1 MLPLCNS
8 GLGSGSVALNL
19 PLGLASISLKVELT
33 ILFFISS
40 KNFIDITKWS
50 KSINDSGTTI
60 ILTTHYLEEA
70 ENLCRN
76 VAIIDE
82 GIIIQDTSM
91 NKLLRQLKQETIILT
106 LEDSISVMP
115 KIGSFE
121 CSKIDSQN
129 IEVVIDSE
137 HKINELFGILNKQNI
152 NISSM
157 RNKANRLEELF
168 LKVVENK
175 K

>member
-1 MLPLCNS
+1 
-8 GLGSGSVALNL
+8 
-19 PLGLASISLKVELT
+19 
-33 ILFFISS
+33 
-40 KNFIDITKWS
+40 
-50 KSINDSGTTI
+50 
-60 ILTTHYLEEA
+60 
-70 ENLCRN
+70 
-76 VAIIDE
+76 
-82 GIIIQDTSM
+82 M

-115 KIGSFE
+115 KIGSFQ

-137 HKINELFGILNKQNI
+137 HKINELFDILNKQNI

-157 RNKANRLEELF
+157 RNKTNRLEELF

>member
-1 MLPLCNS
+1 
-8 GLGSGSVALNL
+8 
-19 PLGLASISLKVELT
+19 
-33 ILFFISS
+33 
-40 KNFIDITKWS
+40 
-50 KSINDSGTTI
+50 
-60 ILTTHYLEEA
+60 
-70 ENLCRN
+70 
-76 VAIIDE
+76 
-82 GIIIQDTSM
+82 M

-137 HKINELFGILNKQNI
+137 HKINELFDILNKQNI
-152 NISSM
+152 SISSM

>member
-1 MLPLCNS
+1 ME
-8 GLGSGSVALNL
+8 
-19 PLGLASISLKVELT
+19 IFK
-33 ILFFISS
+33 I
-40 KNFIDITKWS
+40 
-50 KSINDSGTTI
+50 INDSGTTI

-115 KIGSFE
+115 KIGSFQ

-137 HKINELFGILNKQNI
+137 HKINELFDILNKQNI

-157 RNKANRLEELF
+157 RNKTNRLEELF

>member
-1 MLPLCNS
+1 MWKFL
-8 GLGSGSVALNL
+8 
-19 PLGLASISLKVELT
+19 
-33 ILFFISS
+33 
-40 KNFIDITKWS
+40 

-115 KIGSFE
+115 KIGSFQ

-137 HKINELFGILNKQNI
+137 HKINELFDILNKQNI

-157 RNKANRLEELF
+157 RNKTNRLEELF

>member
-1 MLPLCNS
+1 
-8 GLGSGSVALNL
+8 
-19 PLGLASISLKVELT
+19 
-33 ILFFISS
+33 
-40 KNFIDITKWS
+40 
-50 KSINDSGTTI
+50 
-60 ILTTHYLEEA
+60 
-70 ENLCRN
+70 
-76 VAIIDE
+76 
-82 GIIIQDTSM
+82 M

-106 LEDSISVMP
+106 LEDSISAMP
-115 KIGSFE
+115 KIGSFQ

-137 HKINELFGILNKQNI
+137 HKINELFDILNKQNI

-157 RNKANRLEELF
+157 RNKTNRLEELF

>member
-1 MLPLCNS
+1 MY
-8 GLGSGSVALNL
+8 
-19 PLGLASISLKVELT
+19 K
-33 ILFFISS
+33 
-40 KNFIDITKWS
+40 
-50 KSINDSGTTI
+50 
-60 ILTTHYLEEA
+60 
-70 ENLCRN
+70 R
-76 VAIIDE
+76 
-82 GIIIQDTSM
+82 Q
-91 NKLLRQLKQETIILT
+91 LLRQLKQETIILT

-115 KIGSFE
+115 KIGSFQ

-137 HKINELFGILNKQNI
+137 HKINELFDILNKQNI

-157 RNKANRLEELF
+157 RNKTNRLEELF